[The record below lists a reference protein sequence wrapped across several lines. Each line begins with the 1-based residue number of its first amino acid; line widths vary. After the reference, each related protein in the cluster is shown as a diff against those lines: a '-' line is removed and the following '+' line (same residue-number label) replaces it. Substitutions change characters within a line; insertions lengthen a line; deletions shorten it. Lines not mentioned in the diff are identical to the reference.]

1 MVGIISLATNF
12 HCLGETGNWAGA
24 TAAAAARAGVGVG
37 YAHNLLAR
45 DMTDQRVWDSAHH
58 NRHTAGGW
66 SLWRNENHDDVD
78 LQEEKERCPGIIK
91 QKPLEEEETS
101 SKQISGAIVL
111 SLNYKNRRCHAASS
125 SSYSL
130 SKITHTF

>member
-1 MVGIISLATNF
+1 MAWRCQLN
-12 HCLGETGNWAGA
+12 AGKCRWPHFG
-24 TAAAAARAGVGVG
+24 AAAARAGVGVG
-37 YAHNLLAR
+37 YAHNLLAW

-91 QKPLEEEETS
+91 QKLPEEETS
-101 SKQISGAIVL
+101 SKHISGATVL

>member
-12 HCLGETGNWAGA
+12 HCLSETGNWAGA
-24 TAAAAARAGVGVG
+24 AAAAAARAGVGVG
-37 YAHNLLAR
+37 YAHNLLAW